1 MRTVCPSALGGRN
14 WPASA
19 VAPQQN
25 LIFFPLLEACMDI
38 GIQSSES
45 LGDFKL
51 VTRPRPDAD
60 GKFGHVLALDLETRK
75 FQWVDRMRAAP
86 SSAILTTSGGVVFE
100 GGRDRKGVVVGKSVA
115 VRFDI
120 GGRGII

>member
-51 VTRPRPDAD
+51 VTRPRPDAA
-60 GKFGHVLALDLETRK
+60 GKFGRVLTLDLETRK
-75 FQWVDRMRAAP
+75 FQWVARRRAP
-86 SSAILTTSGGVVFE
+86 HSRAILTTPRGVAFVC
-100 GGRDRKGVVVGKSVA
+100 GSHRAPTSA
-115 VRFDI
+115 V
-120 GGRGII
+120 